1 MHEIYFTLI
10 YISCYF
16 RCPNMLLKEAE
27 DDDNDEDITEDAVS
41 FLVLFMLVIYLKY
54 ISSIQNSSIKVS
66 YLFRN

>member
-27 DDDNDEDITEDAVS
+27 DDDNDEDITEESVS
-41 FLVLFMLVIYLKY
+41 FLVLVIFQIFKILP
-54 ISSIQNSSIKVS
+54 
-66 YLFRN
+66 